1 MKTLYLIRHAQ
12 SEANAGGIS
21 KPERDISLSPLGREQ
36 AQALVARLP
45 RSAHIYTSELRRTH
59 ETAAPYCRTHG
70 ITPQTLQLLN
80 EFSCLAF
87 DLIRGMDGT
96 ARRPL
101 ADAYWQRADPLE
113 CTGAGADSFAAFNR
127 RISAFLDH
135 YPQLEDGSLLFGH
148 GIWIGLLAWR
158 LLGFRAETSA
168 DMSTFRRFQSGLP
181 MPNTAVWILQGDS
194 ADTLRLRCHQPAMPW
209 EKQP

>member
-1 MKTLYLIRHAQ
+1 VKTLYLIRHAQ

-21 KPERDISLSPLGREQ
+21 KPERDIALSPLGREQ
-36 AQALVARLP
+36 AQALVARLA
-45 RSAHIYTSELRRTH
+45 RSNHVYVSELRRTH
-59 ETAAPYCRTHG
+59 ETAAPYCRAHG
-70 ITPQTLQLLN
+70 ITPQVLPQLN

-87 DLIRGMDGT
+87 DRIRGMDGT

-113 CTGAGADSFAAFNR
+113 CTGAGADSFAAFNQR
-127 RISAFLDH
+127 LSAFLAH

-158 LLGFRAETSA
+158 LLGFSAETA
-168 DMSTFRRFQSGLP
+168 TDMAAFRRFQTGLP
-181 MPNTAVWILQGDS
+181 MPNTAVWQLQGDS
-194 ADTLRLRCHQPAMPW
+194 IASLRLRCLPG
-209 EKQP
+209 

>member
-21 KPERDISLSPLGREQ
+21 KPERDIALSPLGREQ
-36 AQALVARLP
+36 AQALVARLA
-45 RSAHIYTSELRRTH
+45 RSNHVYVSELRRTH
-59 ETAAPYCRTHG
+59 ETAAPYCRAHG
-70 ITPQTLQLLN
+70 ITPQVLPQLN

-87 DLIRGMDGT
+87 DRIRGMDGT

-113 CTGAGADSFAAFNR
+113 CTGAGADSFAAFNQR
-127 RISAFLDH
+127 LSAFLAH

-158 LLGFRAETSA
+158 LLGFSAETA
-168 DMSTFRRFQSGLP
+168 TDMAAFRRFQTGLP
-181 MPNTAVWILQGDS
+181 MPNTAVWQLQGDS
-194 ADTLRLRCHQPAMPW
+194 IASLRLRCLPG
-209 EKQP
+209 

>member
-21 KPERDISLSPLGREQ
+21 KPERDIALSPLGREQ

-45 RSAHIYTSELRRTH
+45 RSNHVYVSELRRTH
-59 ETAAPYCRTHG
+59 ETAAPYCRAHG
-70 ITPQTLQLLN
+70 ITPQVLPQLN

-87 DLIRGMDGT
+87 DRIRGMDGA

-113 CTGAGADSFAAFNR
+113 CTGAGADSFAAFNQR
-127 RISAFLDH
+127 LSAFLAH

-158 LLGFRAETSA
+158 LLGFSAETAA
-168 DMSTFRRFQSGLP
+168 DMAAFRRFQTGLP
-181 MPNTAVWILQGDS
+181 MPNTAVWQLQGDS
-194 ADTLRLRCHQPAMPW
+194 IASLRLRCLPG
-209 EKQP
+209 